1 MEFKVK
7 NAEDVPSE
15 KEKIIKLSEA
25 NDAIEEELSTYK
37 DVYLKGSMDLL
48 NEEITGGGLDQYAL
62 CIEGRTPAFDK
73 AKQTLQSAN
82 DLAEA
87 ADALEK
93 EIETCCHKQRGA
105 ELRKLATAITEAID
119 KHTAQ
124 KVKYEERK
132 KNLISQWDNVR
143 ASEAN
148 CQAAGIQYIIQQDL
162 GYAYSEFNYLG
173 VRSARI
179 TTPIPENSYDDD
191 IAREEKE
198 IEKLTTAKTEIEAEA
213 SKEEG
218 EA

>member
-15 KEKIIKLSEA
+15 KEKIIKLSEV
-25 NDAIEEELSTYK
+25 NDAIEEELNTYK
-37 DVYLKGSMDLL
+37 NVYLKGSTDLL
-48 NEEITGGGLDQYAL
+48 NEEMTSGGLDQYAL

-82 DLAEA
+82 DLTEEV
-87 ADALEK
+87 DALKK
-93 EIETCCHKQRGA
+93 EIETCCHKQRGK

-124 KVKYEERK
+124 KEKYEEWK
-132 KNLISQWDNVR
+132 KNLISQWDSVR
-143 ASEAN
+143 ASKAN
-148 CQAAGIQYIIQQDL
+148 CQATGIQYVIQQGL
-162 GYAYSEFNYLG
+162 CYGYSESNYLG

-191 IAREEKE
+191 IAREQKE
-198 IEKLTTAKTEIEAEA
+198 IEKLKTAKTEIEAEA
-213 SKEEG
+213 STEEG